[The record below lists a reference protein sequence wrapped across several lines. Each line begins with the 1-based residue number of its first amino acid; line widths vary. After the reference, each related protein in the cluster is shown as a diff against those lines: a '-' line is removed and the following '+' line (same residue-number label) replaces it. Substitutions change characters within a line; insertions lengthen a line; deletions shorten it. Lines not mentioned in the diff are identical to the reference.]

1 MLTPESFC
9 ILRTTKTNCCFYRF
23 TMKKRETKNA
33 SPKAAA
39 KEISPIRFF
48 HKYLRFRSSVYTRV
62 VYIIAIFA
70 IFLYVSY
77 GIIFRS
83 VYDEYLNTVIRQRG
97 DNMGSIVEGSLYY
110 SMLKNDKSA
119 LQSTLDIINAMPGID
134 GVNMYDHRDSVVYSS
149 YSADSADH
157 SNPDCVSCHAD
168 FNQMFPLKDKSYRII
183 DYKSACIMNQN
194 DKGHRQLLVRKPIL
208 NERSCYTSS
217 CHAHS
222 PDDEVLGSLIIKVPL
237 EELDT
242 AVKKSSTEFFI
253 IASLATFF
261 IFVLLIFFTRNKIRK
276 PLNEIITASEAVA
289 MGDKN
294 RRLEVNPY
302 LLDDMKMVAMAFNNM
317 LDNLDAANKE
327 LQNWSHQLEYKV
339 QKKSEELAEIQNELI
354 HIERI
359 TSLGKLSSSVAH
371 EINNPLAGILTYTKL
386 VTKQLTKLELPVNE
400 SKESM
405 LKYLRVIESETKRCG
420 EIVKGLLDFSR
431 KDQEN
436 FANNHLHLILK
447 DVYNL
452 LSHQMKMANIHFY
465 TDFNAPNDLVWCND
479 NQIKQVCVALLV
491 NAQEAITQNGEIIIR
506 TGNPDNDHFKLEITD
521 NGVGIQTEDISRIFQ
536 PFFSTK
542 QKTSGIGLGL
552 SIVHGIV
559 QSHNGKIEVSST
571 PGEGTTL
578 SVIFSTVK
586 NNLP

>member
-1 MLTPESFC
+1 
-9 ILRTTKTNCCFYRF
+9 
-23 TMKKRETKNA
+23 MKKRETKLTQSKTNLM
-33 SPKAAA
+33 
-39 KEISPIRFF
+39 EIAPVKFF
-48 HKYLRFRSSVYTRV
+48 QKYLRFRSSVYARV
-62 VYIIAIFA
+62 VYIIGIFA
-70 IFLYVSY
+70 VFLYVSY
-77 GIIFRS
+77 GLIFRS
-83 VYDEYLNTVIRQRG
+83 VYDEYLNTIIRQRG
-97 DNMGSIVEGSLYY
+97 DNIGSIVEGSLYY
-110 SMLKNDKSA
+110 SMLKNDKSS
-119 LQSTLDIINAMPGID
+119 LQSTLDIINNMPGID

-149 YSADSADH
+149 FSADSADH

-222 PDDEVLGSLIIKVPL
+222 PDDEILGSLIIKVPL
-237 EELDT
+237 QELDT

-261 IFVLLIFFTRNKIRK
+261 IFLLLIFFARNKIRK

-371 EINNPLAGILTYTKL
+371 EINNPLSGILTYTKL
-386 VTKQLTKLELPVNE
+386 VTKNLSKLDLPE
-400 SKESM
+400 TSSKEAM
-405 LKYLRVIESETKRCG
+405 LKYLRVIETETKRCG

-431 KDQEN
+431 KNQED
-436 FANNHLHLILK
+436 FANCNLHVILK
-447 DVYNL
+447 DVYVL

-465 TDFNAPNDLVWCND
+465 TDFNATNDLVWCNC

-506 TGNPDNDHFKLEITD
+506 TCNPDNEHIRLDITD
-521 NGVGIQTEDISRIFQ
+521 NGVGIPAEDITRIFQ

-542 QKTSGIGLGL
+542 QKASGIGLGL

-559 QSHNGKIEVSST
+559 QSHNGRIEVNSVA
-571 PGEGTTL
+571 GKGTTM
-578 SVIFSTVK
+578 SVILSNAK
-586 NNLP
+586 NNVL

>member
-1 MLTPESFC
+1 
-9 ILRTTKTNCCFYRF
+9 
-23 TMKKRETKNA
+23 MKKQDRKNA
-33 SPKAAA
+33 LPKADM
-39 KEISPIRFF
+39 KDLSPIMFF
-48 HKYLRFRSSVYTRV
+48 RKYLRFRSSIYARV
-62 VYIIAIFA
+62 VYIIGIFA

-83 VYDEYLNTVIRQRG
+83 VYEEYLNTIITQRG
-97 DNMGSIVEGSLYY
+97 DNIGSVVEGSLYY
-110 SMLKNDKSA
+110 SMLENNKSA
-119 LQSTLDIINAMPGID
+119 LQSTLDIINTMPGID

-149 YSADSADH
+149 VGSESAH
-157 SNPDCVSCHAD
+157 NSNPNCVSCHSD

-194 DKGHRQLLVRKPIL
+194 NKGHRQLLVRKPIL

-253 IASLATFF
+253 IASIATFF
-261 IFVLLIFFTRNKIRK
+261 IFTVLIFFTRNKIRK
-276 PLNEIITASEAVA
+276 PLNKIISASEAVA
-289 MGDKN
+289 MGDIN
-294 RRLEVNPY
+294 RRLEVDPY
-302 LLDDMKMVAMAFNNM
+302 LIDDMKMVAMAFNNM
-317 LDNLDAANKE
+317 LDNLEAANKE

-354 HIERI
+354 NIERI
-359 TSLGKLSSSVAH
+359 TSLGKLSSSVAN
-371 EINNPLAGILTYTKL
+371 EINNPLSGILTYTKL
-386 VTKQLTKLELPVNE
+386 IIRQFEKLDLLENE
-400 SKESM
+400 SKESI
-405 LKYLRVIESETKRCG
+405 LKYLRVIETETKRCG
-420 EIVKGLLDFSR
+420 DIVKGLLDFSR

-436 FANNHLHLILK
+436 FASYNLHPVLK

-465 TDFNAPNDLVWCND
+465 TDFNARNDLVWCND
-479 NQIKQVCVALLV
+479 SQIKQVCVALLV
-491 NAQEAITQNGEIIIR
+491 NAREAITQNGEIMIR
-506 TGNPDNDHFKLEITD
+506 TSNPDPDHFKFEITD
-521 NGVGIQTEDISRIFQ
+521 NGVGIQAEDISRIFQ

-542 QKTSGIGLGL
+542 QKISGIGLGL

-559 QSHNGKIEVSST
+559 QSHNGKVEVIST
-571 PGEGTTL
+571 PGKGTTL
-578 SVIFSTVK
+578 SVILSTVK
-586 NNLP
+586 NNLL